1 MIPGVLS
8 ALGNGGCRFSVLLK
22 YGIRVLAVSL
32 TSIALALQFVFTA
45 FLSPI
50 IEGRYMRGL
59 TMFEDVSPIPS
70 DGRRG
75 PVKRTSD
82 EMAIA
87 RRKPNFG
94 QTSAAS

>member
-1 MIPGVLS
+1 
-8 ALGNGGCRFSVLLK
+8 
-22 YGIRVLAVSL
+22 
-32 TSIALALQFVFTA
+32 
-45 FLSPI
+45 
-50 IEGRYMRGL
+50 MRGL

-70 DGRRG
+70 GGGRG

-87 RRKPNFG
+87 RRNPNFG

>member
-1 MIPGVLS
+1 
-8 ALGNGGCRFSVLLK
+8 
-22 YGIRVLAVSL
+22 
-32 TSIALALQFVFTA
+32 
-45 FLSPI
+45 
-50 IEGRYMRGL
+50 MRGL

-70 DGRRG
+70 DGGRGGRG